1 MKSMADITEIRKL
14 AQSLNLWN
22 IARGIIDLNDEKLS
36 NLDYL
41 QMILEKELE
50 IRAQQKYLKLRKASK
65 LSNKVFDTSNLN
77 KGLKW
82 QIKQLPH
89 LTWIVEEQNIIL
101 LGKCGTGKTSLAV
114 LLGETAIN
122 NGHKTYYASFD
133 TFVAI
138 VEQKDTNP
146 KAGATFSY
154 IRECDLLIIDDV
166 FYLEPTRAELQVFYR
181 AITFL
186 NETRSIILIT
196 NREISA
202 WIDAAEDKHLCQTLL
217 DRVTA
222 NCQIIR
228 LTEN

>member
-1 MKSMADITEIRKL
+1 MADITEIRKL

-22 IARGIIDLNDEKLS
+22 ISRGIVDLNDEKLS

-50 IRAQQKYLKLRKASK
+50 IRAQQKHIKLRKASK
-65 LSNKVFDTSNLN
+65 LPNKVFDTSKLN

-82 QIKQLPH
+82 QIKQLSH
-89 LTWIVEEQNIIL
+89 LTWLNEEQNIIL
-101 LGKCGTGKTSLAV
+101 LGKCRTGKTSLVAQI
-114 LLGETAIN
+114 GETAIN

-133 TFVAI
+133 TFIAVA
-138 VEQKDTNP
+138 EQKDIHP
-146 KAGATFSY
+146 KARATFSY
-154 IRECDLLIIDDV
+154 MRECELIVIDDV
-166 FYLEPTRAELQVFYR
+166 FYVEPTRVELQAFYR
-181 AITFL
+181 AITFF

-228 LTEN
+228 LTD

>member
-1 MKSMADITEIRKL
+1 MADITEIREL
-14 AQSLNLWN
+14 AQKLNLWN
-22 IARGIIDLNDEKLS
+22 IARGYIDLNDEKLS

-50 IRAQQKYLKLRKASK
+50 IRAQQKHIKLRKASK
-65 LSNKVFDTSNLN
+65 LPEKVFDAWNLN

-82 QIKQLPH
+82 QLKQLSQ
-89 LTWIVEEQNIIL
+89 LTWIAEEQNIML
-101 LGKCGTGKTSLAV
+101 LGKCGTGKTSLAAQI
-114 LLGETAIN
+114 GEMAIN
-122 NGHKTYYASFD
+122 NGHKTYYVSFD
-133 TFVAI
+133 TFVDI

-154 IRECDLLIIDDV
+154 LRECDLIIIDDV
-166 FYLEPTRAELQVFYR
+166 FYIELTRAELQTFYR

-202 WIDAAEDKHLCQTLL
+202 WRDAVEDKHLCQTLL

-222 NCQIIR
+222 NYQIIR
-228 LTEN
+228 LTDR